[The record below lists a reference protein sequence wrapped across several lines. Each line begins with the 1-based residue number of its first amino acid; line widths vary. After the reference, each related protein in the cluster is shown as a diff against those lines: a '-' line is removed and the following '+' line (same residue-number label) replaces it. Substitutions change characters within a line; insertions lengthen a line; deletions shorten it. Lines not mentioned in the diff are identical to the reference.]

1 MDYVVGTIAAKI
13 NKPFL
18 SVDYNELIGRNT
30 VMLSQADTKNDFFGN
45 PIILYEGL
53 AVVGY
58 QEDEDIDG
66 NRDDII
72 MEGICIRNQT
82 GHFEQVKWLLKAD
95 EKGIQYVSGMAQSD
109 ICS

>member
-1 MDYVVGTIAAKI
+1 
-13 NKPFL
+13 
-18 SVDYNELIGRNT
+18 VDYNEFIDENT
-30 VMLSQADTKNDFFGN
+30 VMLSQSDTKNDFFGN

-72 MEGICIRNQT
+72 MEGICVRNQT
-82 GHFEQVKWLLKAD
+82 GHSEHVKWLLKAND
-95 EKGIQYVSGMAQSD
+95 KGIQYVSDMID
-109 ICS
+109 NN